1 MVAGADGGRKWLPMV
16 WMVPFLFT
24 YVNTAKVIV
33 HFKRENFMQ
42 FELNLKNTLIR
53 KNTHTKLTSISVFN
67 IPHAWSCFPKA
78 PNHFIFHLIFKSY
91 HFIYKDFSIHLKESY
106 LELLSRLKF

>member
-33 HFKRENFMQ
+33 HVKRENFMQ

-53 KNTHTKLTSISVFN
+53 KKHTPSWQVSLSLTFLMPDLVSPKLLTTS
-67 IPHAWSCFPKA
+67 
-78 PNHFIFHLIFKSY
+78 
-91 HFIYKDFSIHLKESY
+91 FSIWFSSHIILFIKILVFILKNHI
-106 LELLSRLKF
+106 